1 MSVTEGSV
9 EHQRPWVDNYPPG
22 VDYNAEID
30 LTPVHERVAA
40 ICRTH
45 ADRVALDFLG
55 AQMTYRELGRRI
67 DAFCG
72 ALQQD
77 LGVRKGT
84 HIAMLL
90 PNSPFYAVAY
100 FAALKAGATIV
111 NCNPLYTVSELSP
124 ILENAGADLIITADL
139 APLFEKAEAFVD
151 KGLIDKIVVCRFTSA
166 LPWLKGLA
174 FRLFRSRDL
183 ASPARSR
190 FADRVVG
197 FDRLL
202 AARRAPTQVEID
214 PARDVAVQQYT
225 GGTTGLPKGAML
237 SHANIAAN
245 LSQVTTYS
253 LGLFDYPS
261 KLVAVLPFFH
271 IFAMTACLNAPLA
284 NGGQVVIMPRW
295 DLKGFL
301 EIIDRKRPNVFL
313 AVPTLLHIIA
323 TSSLTRG
330 HDLSC
335 LETCVVGGAA
345 LPGEI
350 RAAFAKVSDCLLAE
364 GYGLTECSPVVCCAG
379 LRSPSKPLS
388 IGMPLPGTDIRF
400 VDLDDP
406 TKEMPLGERGELV
419 IKGPQVMLGYY
430 ANEEATEQGF
440 ADGWFRT
447 GDVGYVDTDG
457 YVYLVDRI
465 KDIIVVNGFN
475 VYPRTIEDALLK
487 HPAVHECNVIG
498 VEDAK
503 RGEMPVAFVT
513 LVEGEQ
519 VTEEDLRKFLKTD
532 LSPIAMPRRIEFR
545 DELPKTFIGKLS
557 KKELRQELKQA

>member
-1 MSVTEGSV
+1 
-9 EHQRPWVDNYPPG
+9 
-22 VDYNAEID
+22 
-30 LTPVHERVAA
+30 
-40 ICRTH
+40 
-45 ADRVALDFLG
+45 
-55 AQMTYRELGRRI
+55 
-67 DAFCG
+67 
-72 ALQQD
+72 
-77 LGVRKGT
+77 
-84 HIAMLL
+84 
-90 PNSPFYAVAY
+90 
-100 FAALKAGATIV
+100 
-111 NCNPLYTVSELSP
+111 
-124 ILENAGADLIITADL
+124 
-139 APLFEKAEAFVD
+139 
-151 KGLIDKIVVCRFTSA
+151 
-166 LPWLKGLA
+166 
-174 FRLFRSRDL
+174 
-183 ASPARSR
+183 
-190 FADRVVG
+190 
-197 FDRLL
+197 
-202 AARRAPTQVEID
+202 
-214 PARDVAVQQYT
+214 
-225 GGTTGLPKGAML
+225 
-237 SHANIAAN
+237 
-245 LSQVTTYS
+245 
-253 LGLFDYPS
+253 
-261 KLVAVLPFFH
+261 
-271 IFAMTACLNAPLA
+271 
-284 NGGQVVIMPRW
+284 
-295 DLKGFL
+295 
-301 EIIDRKRPNVFL
+301 
-313 AVPTLLHIIA
+313 
-323 TSSLTRG
+323 
-330 HDLSC
+330 
-335 LETCVVGGAA
+335 VVGGAA